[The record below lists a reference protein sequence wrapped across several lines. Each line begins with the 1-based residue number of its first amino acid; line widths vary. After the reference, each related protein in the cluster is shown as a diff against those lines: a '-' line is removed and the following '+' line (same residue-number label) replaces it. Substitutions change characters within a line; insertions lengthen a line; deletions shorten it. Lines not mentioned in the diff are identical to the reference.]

1 MRVTETLEART
12 QALQEQLN
20 SQRND
25 FAQKLFEAQQDVSKV
40 QHSHLNS
47 WQFDSPRGSTVE
59 VFASASMS
67 MVCEGSPLLLDLRRD
82 CID

>member
-12 QALQEQLN
+12 QALQQQLD

-40 QHSHLNS
+40 GTGHIFLHL
-47 WQFDSPRGSTVE
+47 
-59 VFASASMS
+59 
-67 MVCEGSPLLLDLRRD
+67 
-82 CID
+82 